1 MRGWIAR
8 NVRATPPN
16 GASGRDRV
24 EAMARPTIKDIAA
37 KAGVSFK
44 TVSRVL
50 NGYTSVAED
59 LRERVLGAMRELD
72 YRPNQ
77 AARQMRGRKAF
88 AIALIPALRDDMNEL
103 GRTHRMPS
111 YLSDVITGMI
121 QACQDADYRL
131 LVETLSSTES
141 ESGRAAFERFL
152 DCTRVDGVLLVPP
165 MCDDPWLLD
174 QLVNRQIQIAR
185 LNPGTRHDI
194 GFSTIIDNHTAA
206 GEVIRHLTGHGHR
219 HLAFI
224 KGPPSH
230 RAQADRTRG
239 VMDAAAELDGIRLD
253 IRQGNFLFDSG
264 LTVTRELLSLNEPPT
279 AIFAANDEMAAGA
292 LAAAIELGFK
302 VPDKLSIVG
311 FGGLHVSEM
320 TWPRLTTVHQPTVEM
335 ARALATRLI
344 EQAGDDD
351 QAASELTLQPH
362 RLIPR
367 QSVAAPA
374 S

>member
-1 MRGWIAR
+1 
-8 NVRATPPN
+8 
-16 GASGRDRV
+16 
-24 EAMARPTIKDIAA
+24 MARPTIKDIAA

-59 LRERVLGAMRELD
+59 LRERVDAAMRELD

-103 GRTHRMPS
+103 GKTRRMPS

-121 QACQDADYRL
+121 QACQEADYRL
-131 LVETLSSTES
+131 LVETLSSTDDD
-141 ESGRAAFERFL
+141 SGRTAFERFL

-165 MCDDPWLLD
+165 LCDDPWLLD
-174 QLVNRQIQIAR
+174 QLAARRIQMAR
-185 LNPGTRHDI
+185 LNPGTRHDL
-194 GFSTIIDNHTAA
+194 GFCTIIDNHAAA
-206 GEVIRHLTGHGHR
+206 GDVIRHLTDHGHR
-219 HLAFI
+219 HLAYI
-224 KGPPSH
+224 KGPALH
-230 RAQADRTRG
+230 RAQIDRTRG
-239 VMDAAAELDGIRLD
+239 VMDACAEHDGIRLD
-253 IRQGNFLFDSG
+253 IRQGDFLFDSG
-264 LTVTRELLSLNEPPT
+264 QAVARELLSLKEPPT

-302 VPDKLSIVG
+302 VPETLSIVG

-335 ARALATRLI
+335 ARNLSARLI

-351 QAASELTLQPH
+351 QAASSLTMQPYH
-362 RLIPR
+362 LIAR
-367 QSVAAPA
+367 QSVTAPA
-374 S
+374 G